1 MMHGQQN
8 VKSSRCVSRTIVNS
22 QPRPV
27 TFLSLYAS
35 TEQCFLRFVDL
46 WKNLAAEFMKE
57 ACCLEYTVLQVFRT
71 RTCYSRK
78 F

>member
-1 MMHGQQN
+1 LVISTESG
-8 VKSSRCVSRTIVNS
+8 RCILRTIVNS
-22 QPRPV
+22 QLRSV
-27 TFLSLYAS
+27 IFLFLYAN
-35 TEQCFLRFVDL
+35 TERRVLRFMDM

-57 ACCLEYTVLQVFRT
+57 ACCLEYTFVQVFRT